1 MASATDAGMQT
12 SNIGSGSG
20 SGNGSNKEPL
30 SNLAYDW
37 VTIIQHKSAALR
49 AYEQY
54 QRDAQQANS
63 PECAELMRKIYEE
76 DSRHVQEA
84 TQHLVQVLQGRMGA
98 MGQSGQS
105 GQEPMSSRG
114 QGAMGQQGQMGS
126 RNQ

>member
-1 MASATDAGMQT
+1 MQT
-12 SNIGSGSG
+12 SNSGSG
-20 SGNGSNKEPL
+20 SGNGSGGNKEPL

-49 AYEQY
+49 AYDQY
-54 QRDAQQANS
+54 VRDAQQANS

-84 TQHLVQVLQGRMGA
+84 TQHLVQVLQGRTGA
-98 MGQSGQS
+98 MGQSGQ
-105 GQEPMSSRG
+105 EPMGSRG
-114 QGAMGQQGQMGS
+114 QGATSQQGQMGS

>member
-12 SNIGSGSG
+12 SNIGSG